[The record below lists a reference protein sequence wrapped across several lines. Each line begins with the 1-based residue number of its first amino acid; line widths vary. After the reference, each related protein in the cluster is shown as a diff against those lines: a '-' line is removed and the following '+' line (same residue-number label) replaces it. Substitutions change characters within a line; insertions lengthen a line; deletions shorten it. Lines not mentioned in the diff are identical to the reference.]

1 MQEDSNTPSF
11 VHQIPKKLPRFTD
24 LNLLETALTHR
35 SALNE
40 GLSNSE
46 VSNERLEFLG
56 DAVLELITTEFLFDK
71 MPEEPEGIL
80 TAYRSALVKTTTLA
94 ELATEIGLDR
104 ILLISKGEES
114 TGGRTNE
121 GLLAD
126 TFEAVL
132 GALYLDQGYAVCS
145 EFLHKYLFIKFEAIK
160 ELKLYK
166 DAKSLF
172 QEEVQAR
179 GMQTPTYSIISEFGP
194 DHDKEFTVEVL
205 VGDVSWGT
213 GVGKSKQLAQ
223 QAAADQALEKMGI
236 K

>member
-1 MQEDSNTPSF
+1 MFTHSIAT
-11 VHQIPKKLPRFTD
+11 IPPFKNIT
-24 LNLLETALTHR
+24 LLETALTHR

-40 GLSNSE
+40 GISNSE
-46 VSNERLEFLG
+46 TSNERMEFLG
-56 DAVLELITTEFLFDK
+56 DAVLELITTEFLYEK
-71 MPEEPEGIL
+71 LPEDAEGML

-94 ELATEIGLDR
+94 ELAIELGLDEA
-104 ILLISKGEES
+104 LLISKGEAA

-126 TFEAVL
+126 TVEAVL
-132 GALYLDQGYAVCS
+132 GALYLDQGYKVVS
-145 EFLHKYLFIKFEAIK
+145 DFLHQYLFVKFDAIR

-166 DAKSLF
+166 DSKSLL

-179 GMQTPTYSIISEFGP
+179 GLSTPTYEILSESGP
-194 DHDKEFTVEVL
+194 DHDKEFTVEVI
-205 VGDVSWGT
+205 VNDIPRGT
-213 GVGKSKQLAQ
+213 GSGKSKQLAQ